1 MMRNKVI
8 WLMGGTGSG
17 KTTVSKIFKDLGL
30 CVIDADKISREILK
44 KDKPAYLEVTKAF
57 GGEYLLPDGSIDR
70 RKLGAAV
77 FSDRE
82 KLETLNKITHKY
94 IKLEINRQI
103 EESENCVL
111 VDAALL
117 PNEFCECDRIVFVTA
132 PAHIRAERIIKRDS
146 VSKSAALDR
155 ISAQPSDGEYAKVA
169 DFCIEN
175 TGSLPELK
183 EKIIKW
189 CLDEKII

>member
-30 CVIDADKISREILK
+30 CIIDADKISREILE
-44 KDKPAYLEVTKAF
+44 KDKPAYREVTEAF

-77 FSDRE
+77 FSDRA

-94 IKLEINRQI
+94 IRLEINRQI
-103 EESENCVL
+103 EESKTTVL

-117 PNEFCECDRIVFVTA
+117 PYEFCECDRIVFVTA
-132 PAHIRAERIIKRDS
+132 PAHIRAERIMERDS

-155 ISAQPSDGEYAKVA
+155 ISSQPSDGEYAKAA

-175 TGSLPELK
+175 TGNLPELK